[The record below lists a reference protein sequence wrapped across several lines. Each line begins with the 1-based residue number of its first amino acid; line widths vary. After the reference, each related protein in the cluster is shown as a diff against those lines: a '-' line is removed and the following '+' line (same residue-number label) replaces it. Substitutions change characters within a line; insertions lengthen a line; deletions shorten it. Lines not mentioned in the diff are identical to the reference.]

1 MNAPQDTPEE
11 QGDTYRAKVDE
22 QDGGP
27 GSHHADGGDVNDV
40 ASGGVSRRRNEDDRT
55 DDRTDGRA
63 DGRAD
68 GSEPAQDGSVDQDDD
83 WVDDRTGEADAPE
96 DTD

>member
-27 GSHHADGGDVNDV
+27 GSHDADGGDVNDV
-40 ASGGVSRRRNEDDRT
+40 ASGGVSQRRNEDDRT
-55 DDRTDGRA
+55 DDRTDGSA
-63 DGRAD
+63 
-68 GSEPAQDGSVDQDDD
+68 EPSRDGSVDQDED
-83 WVDDRTGEADAPE
+83 WVDDRIGEADAPE